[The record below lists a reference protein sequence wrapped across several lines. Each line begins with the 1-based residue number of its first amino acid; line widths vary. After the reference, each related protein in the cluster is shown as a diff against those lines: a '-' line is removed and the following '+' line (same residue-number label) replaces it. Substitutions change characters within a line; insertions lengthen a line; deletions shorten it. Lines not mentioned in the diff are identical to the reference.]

1 VLFEFSAMS
10 QYFFFFPVLFYFSC
24 QNNDRQ
30 GTVGAPLF
38 QRIAPEHSGID
49 FNNFIMQNRTVNYL
63 TSMQIY
69 SCAGHGIVFEKC
81 PQEVF

>member
-1 VLFEFSAMS
+1 MS
-10 QYFFFFPVLFYFSC
+10 QYFLFLRVLFYFSC

-30 GTVGAPLF
+30 GTVDDAPLF
-38 QRIAPEHSGID
+38 QRIAPEHPGID

-69 SCAGHGIVFEKC
+69 SCAGHRIVCEKC